1 MLFNF
6 MLSTMNF
13 KIKYGNLIK
22 EEATFIVN
30 ASNTELT
37 LGSGVSKAFSEHC
50 GGSAYQ
56 QELYEL
62 KKSVGVIKQGDV
74 FISGPGCATNFT
86 YALHIA
92 VMNYSDDTQAP
103 YPAYRQM
110 QSALESV
117 LQIVE
122 DKIKLEKIQNPKL
135 VIPLLGCGVGGLKKE
150 KVFLM
155 IKSMFKKSK
164 VDFAVIVYF
173 HNKKDYYEFASKEI
187 Q

>member
-1 MLFNF
+1 MANK
-6 MLSTMNF
+6 MNF

-22 EEATFIVN
+22 EASTFIVN
-30 ASNTELT
+30 TSNRELT

-50 GGSAYQ
+50 GGSNYQ
-56 QELYEL
+56 QELHEL
-62 KKSVGVIKQGDV
+62 KKSVGVINQGDV
-74 FISGPGCATNFT
+74 IISGPGCATNFT

-92 VMNYSDDTQAP
+92 VMNYSDDTQTR
-103 YPAYRQM
+103 YPTYSQI
-110 QSALESV
+110 QYSLENV

-122 DKIKLEKIQNPKL
+122 DKIINEKIQKPKL

-155 IKSMFKKSK
+155 IKSMFKKTK
-164 VDFAVIVYF
+164 VNLEVIIYF

-187 Q
+187 K

>member
-1 MLFNF
+1 MVNR
-6 MLSTMNF
+6 MNF
-13 KIKYGNLIK
+13 KIKYGNLVK
-22 EEATFIVN
+22 EESTFIVN

-62 KKSVGVIKQGDV
+62 KKSIGVIKQGDV
-74 FISGPGCATNFT
+74 IVSSPGCATNFT

-92 VMNYSDDTQAP
+92 VMNYSDDTQPP
-103 YPAYRQM
+103 YPTYIQM
-110 QSALESV
+110 QNALESV
-117 LQIVE
+117 LKIVE
-122 DKIKLEKIQNPKL
+122 DKIKLEKIQNQKL

-155 IKSMFKKSK
+155 IKSMFKKSTMGLE
-164 VDFAVIVYF
+164 VIIYF
-173 HNKKDYYEFASKEI
+173 HDKKDYYEFASKELK
-187 Q
+187 

>member
-1 MLFNF
+1 
-6 MLSTMNF
+6 MNF
-13 KIKYGNLIK
+13 KIKYGNLVK

-62 KKSVGVIKQGDV
+62 KKSIGVIKQGDV
-74 FISGPGCATNFT
+74 IISGPGSATNFT

-92 VMNYSDDTQAP
+92 VMNYSDDRQSP
-103 YPAYRQM
+103 YPAYTQM
-110 QSALESV
+110 QSALES
-117 LQIVE
+117 LLKIVE
-122 DKIKLEKIQNPKL
+122 DKIIYEKIQNPKL
-135 VIPLLGCGVGGLKKE
+135 LIPLLGYGVGGLKKE

-155 IKSMFKKSK
+155 IKSIFKKTK
-164 VDFAVIVYF
+164 VDLEVVVYF
-173 HNKKDYYEFASKEI
+173 HNKKDYYEFASKEM